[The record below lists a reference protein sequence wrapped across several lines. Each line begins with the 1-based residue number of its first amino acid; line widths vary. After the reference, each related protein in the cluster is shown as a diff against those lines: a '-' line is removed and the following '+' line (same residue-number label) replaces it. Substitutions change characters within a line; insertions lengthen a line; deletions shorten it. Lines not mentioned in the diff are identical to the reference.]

1 LALLLDWRGY
11 RDRQDYLDRNKKIRH
26 AAVAHWRRTVW
37 AALRTT
43 PLPTEVVV
51 AHVLSH
57 LHAEADD
64 DLFVGQLD
72 FTRAASVLGI
82 RLPDSDEPAPHSNS
96 VSRDADDGMLDSD
109 YDEYPPYD
117 YTPSGSEGA
126 DEDESSV
133 DGVDES
139 EDDSDDAGLPD
150 AKRVKEG
157 E

>member
-1 LALLLDWRGY
+1 MQYLERNDSIRKVAL
-11 RDRQDYLDRNKKIRH
+11 
-26 AAVAHWRRTVW
+26 AHWRRTVW

-43 PLPTEVVV
+43 PLPTEVIVT
-51 AHVLSH
+51 HVLPR
-57 LHAEADD
+57 LHAKNPF
-64 DLFVGQLD
+64 DLQFLGQLD

-109 YDEYPPYD
+109 ADEYHPSD
-117 YTPSGSEGA
+117 YTPSGSDSA

-133 DGVDES
+133 DGADKDVDEN
-139 EDDSDDAGLPD
+139 EDDSDDAGPPD

>member
-1 LALLLDWRGY
+1 
-11 RDRQDYLDRNKKIRH
+11 
-26 AAVAHWRRTVW
+26 
-37 AALRTT
+37 
-43 PLPTEVVV
+43 VVV
-51 AHVLSH
+51 VYVLQH

-109 YDEYPPYD
+109 TNEYPPCE

-126 DEDESSV
+126 DEDVEGA
-133 DGVDES
+133 DKG